1 MAKEIWLPITET
13 RVTVVDGKVK
23 TWHEMKMTPHA
34 VSTPT
39 GFQKPK
45 GEDNGS

>member
-13 RVTVVDGKVK
+13 KVTVQDGKVT

-45 GEDNGS
+45 DDEDAS